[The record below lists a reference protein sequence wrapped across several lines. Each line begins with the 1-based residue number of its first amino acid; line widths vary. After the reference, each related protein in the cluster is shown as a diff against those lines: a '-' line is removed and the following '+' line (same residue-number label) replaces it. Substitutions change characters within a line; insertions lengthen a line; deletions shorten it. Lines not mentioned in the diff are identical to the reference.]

1 MGQEYAYGN
10 SLIRIWMDLEDYCEI
25 RWNWNKITK
34 ERIINMVRYSAYI
47 RILID
52 KKRITI

>member
-1 MGQEYAYGN
+1 
-10 SLIRIWMDLEDYCEI
+10 MDLEDYYVI
-25 RWNWNKITK
+25 RWNWNKIAK
-34 ERIINMVRYSAYI
+34 ERIVNMVRYSAYI

>member
-1 MGQEYAYGN
+1 
-10 SLIRIWMDLEDYCEI
+10 MDLEDYYEI

-34 ERIINMVRYSAYI
+34 ERIVNMVRYSAYI